1 MTARERVCH
10 SSRNV
15 VSCRASRTASEVERW
30 AATLREI
37 RNQVSKT
44 TQSLLKIIPLL
55 LLIVTSY
62 SYADA
67 QTPALWGDL
76 KSGSYSVGFRFIY
89 KHDYSRGWK
98 AKEDA
103 NGYPQAEGRGRPIR
117 VSVWY
122 PARKIRANTARMLYR
137 DYMPSTGERSVFAE
151 LNSLLEKRDAD
162 NLRANLKGDGFN
174 SLMATRMAAVPNA
187 APQNGAFP
195 LIVYSAGLNNSSQ
208 DNVVLCEYLASH
220 GYVVVTVPQLG
231 TTSLDVNLKLQNA
244 LDLETQTLDLQ
255 YAIGVVHDFPNI
267 DRHRLGVIG
276 YSVGGVVGLN
286 LVMRNTDVDAI
297 VTLDPTFGVTPF
309 IKMVT
314 GSPYYAPPNLRIP
327 WMYMYRV
334 EPATNLAVFDALK
347 YSNRYQLEI
356 TGMLHQDFSS
366 LPMFPPQSAATP
378 TRTHET
384 AKRGHQTVCRYIL
397 NFFNAHLKRDGRAL
411 EFISRSP
418 QGNGAVENIAKFEMR
433 NGIQLPPT
441 EEKFLRVMEQ
451 GGFEQAL
458 KLYNENRSGN
468 PQQSVFS
475 ENFLNQLGYRLI
487 NQNRLAQAIEIFKL
501 NVDAYP
507 SSANV
512 YDSLA
517 EAYMRSGNREMAI
530 KFYEKSI
537 ELNPDN
543 RDAIEAVKKLKGA
556 LMQKS
561 DSTPI

>member
-1 MTARERVCH
+1 M
-10 SSRNV
+10 
-15 VSCRASRTASEVERW
+15 
-30 AATLREI
+30 
-37 RNQVSKT
+37 SKPT
-44 TQSLLKIIPLL
+44 RSLLKIIPLL
-55 LLIVTSY
+55 LLIVISS
-62 SYADA
+62 SYAGA

-103 NGYPQAEGRGRPIR
+103 NGYPQAESRGRPIR

-122 PARKIRANTARMLYR
+122 PARKIRANAARMLYR
-137 DYMPSTGERSVFAE
+137 DYMPFTGARSVFAE

-162 NLRANLKGDGFN
+162 NLRANLKGDEFN
-174 SLMATRMAAVPNA
+174 SLMMTRMAAVQNA
-187 APQNGAFP
+187 VPHNGTFP

-231 TTSLDVNLKLQNA
+231 TTSLDVNLKFQNA
-244 LDLETQTLDLQ
+244 LDLETQALDLQ
-255 YAIGVVHDFPNI
+255 HAIGAVHDFPNI

-286 LVMRNTDVDAI
+286 LVMRDTDVDAI

-309 IKMVT
+309 IKLAT
-314 GSPYYAPPNLRIP
+314 SSPYYAPANVRVP

-334 EPATNLAVFDALK
+334 EPATNLAVFDTLK
-347 YSNRYQLEI
+347 YSNRYRLEL

-366 LPMFPPQSAATP
+366 FPMFGPQSTMTP
-378 TRTHET
+378 TRTPET
-384 AKRGHQTVCRYIL
+384 AKRGYQTVCHYTL
-397 NFFNAHLKRDGRAL
+397 NFFNAYLKGDGRAL
-411 EFISRSP
+411 EFISRVS
-418 QGNGAVENIAKFEMR
+418 QGSGAVENIAKFEIR
-433 NGIQLPPT
+433 NGIQPPPT

-451 GGFEQAL
+451 GGFEHAL
-458 KLYNENRSGN
+458 KLYNESRSRN
-468 PQQSVFS
+468 PQQPVFS
-475 ENFLNQLGYRLI
+475 ETFLNQLGYRLI
-487 NQNRLAQAIEIFKL
+487 NQNRLEQAMEIFKL

-517 EAYMRSGNREMAI
+517 EAYTRSGNREMAI

-537 ELNPDN
+537 ELNPNN
-543 RDAIEAVKKLKGA
+543 RDAIEALKKLKGN
-556 LMQKS
+556 
-561 DSTPI
+561 P